1 VKIEVGSGYL
11 KTNDLDQILSFV
23 NPNLALVDSRSVCG
37 IEHLRQAATLSL
49 SSHDNIFNLSKDKS
63 TEVLLY
69 LTFQRQILKA
79 LKLGGV
85 NKNTKGVGWVS
96 FGEVS
101 PDLSQIITEDDS
113 VISID
118 NYDFSNLAK
127 DVDINLDNELK
138 QKIIMTRT
146 AVLPVLPR

>member
-1 VKIEVGSGYL
+1 MKIEVGSGHL
-11 KTNDLDQILSFV
+11 MTNDLDQILSFV
-23 NPNLALVDSRSVCG
+23 NPNLALIDSRSVCG

-49 SSHDNIFNLSKDKS
+49 SSHDNSFNLSKDKS

-85 NKNTKGVGWVS
+85 NKNTKDVGGVS
-96 FGEVS
+96 FGDVS
-101 PDLSQIITEDDS
+101 PDLSQIITVNDS

-118 NYDFSNLAK
+118 NYDFSKLAK

>member
-1 VKIEVGSGYL
+1 MKIGVGSGHL

-23 NPNLALVDSRSVCG
+23 NPNLALIDSRSMCG

-49 SSHDNIFNLSKDKS
+49 SSHDNNFNLSKDKS

-85 NKNTKGVGWVS
+85 NKNTKDVGWVS
-96 FGEVS
+96 FGDVS
-101 PDLSQIITEDDS
+101 PDLSQIIAVNDS

-118 NYDFSNLAK
+118 NYDFSRLAK
-127 DVDINLDNELK
+127 DIDINLDNELK

-146 AVLPVLPR
+146 AVLPVQPR

>member
-1 VKIEVGSGYL
+1 MKIGVGSGHL

-23 NPNLALVDSRSVCG
+23 NPNLALIDSRSVCG

-49 SSHDNIFNLSKDKS
+49 SSHDNNFNLSKDKS

-101 PDLSQIITEDDS
+101 SDLSQIITEDDS

>member
-101 PDLSQIITEDDS
+101 SDLSQIITEDDS

-146 AVLPVLPR
+146 AALPVLPR

>member
-1 VKIEVGSGYL
+1 MKIEVGSGYL

-101 PDLSQIITEDDS
+101 SDLSQIITEDDS

>member
-1 VKIEVGSGYL
+1 MKIEVGSGYL

-118 NYDFSNLAK
+118 NYDFSKLAK

>member
-1 VKIEVGSGYL
+1 MKIEVGSGHL

-113 VISID
+113 AISID

>member
-1 VKIEVGSGYL
+1 MKIEVGSGYL

-23 NPNLALVDSRSVCG
+23 NPNLALIDSRSVCG

-101 PDLSQIITEDDS
+101 SDLSQIITEDDS

>member
-1 VKIEVGSGYL
+1 MKIEVGSGHL

-23 NPNLALVDSRSVCG
+23 NPNLALIDSRSVCG

-49 SSHDNIFNLSKDKS
+49 SSHDNNFNLSKDKS

-85 NKNTKGVGWVS
+85 NKNTKDVGWVS
-96 FGEVS
+96 FGDVS
-101 PDLSQIITEDDS
+101 SDLSQIITVNDS

-118 NYDFSNLAK
+118 NYDFSKLAK

>member
-101 PDLSQIITEDDS
+101 SDLSQIITEDDS